1 MIKREIYGEIKQRLN
16 SVELFD
22 VLEINIKIKPKFSGD
37 DTSHVN
43 GYEIKAVMCNSLPAN
58 AADWMKLVQRQ
69 IQRINKRV
77 TKNNNWNIFYVYKE
91 LFQIITEKSFVRFNY
106 FRGQNKDWDLKPGIF
121 RDDLDDAFVN
131 NYDQIYEDIAKEYPE
146 NLKYIPFEDNL
157 EQMEKRANQ
166 LAYLQ
171 HYGYRTSLL
180 DITKN
185 PFIALQ
191 FMLKGCSLD
200 EWYPNTFYAF
210 AIDPRKH
217 ERNNIFMST
226 MKEKNNNRIKAQF
239 GAFLNFDRLY
249 KIVESGI
256 QKIPTLKIIISKD
269 ISDAI
274 KDIDTGIKSAKKL
287 QSTNNKLGR
296 QMEATY
302 KKLKKSV
309 PDNVKKELYFFVF
322 SEMVSKLR
330 EYYYLEENLFPD
342 FADYVM
348 FTKDKYLDSNE
359 PMRLNNQLENIARYG
374 KKYEP

>member
-1 MIKREIYGEIKQRLN
+1 MIKKEIYGEIKQRLN
-16 SVELFD
+16 SVKLFD
-22 VLEINIKIKPKFSGD
+22 TLEITIKIKPKFSED
-37 DTSHVN
+37 DASHVN
-43 GYEIKAVMCNSLPAN
+43 GYEIEAVMCNSLPAN
-58 AADWMKLVQRQ
+58 AADWMKQIQRQ

-77 TKNNNWNIFYVYKE
+77 NNNWKIFYVYKE
-91 LFQIITEKSFVRFNY
+91 IFQIITENVTNRFNY
-106 FRGQNKDWDLKPGIF
+106 FRGQNKDWDLLPGIY
-121 RDDLDDAFVN
+121 RGDLDDAFIS

-146 NLKYIPFEDNL
+146 NLKYIPFDDNL
-157 EQMEKRANQ
+157 EQIEKRANQ

-191 FMLKGCSLD
+191 FMLKGCTLD

-226 MKEKNNNRIKAQF
+226 MKGKNNNRIKAQF

-269 ISDAI
+269 VSDVI
-274 KDIDTGIKSAKKL
+274 KDIDAGIESAKEL
-287 QSTNNKLGR
+287 QSTNNEVGQ
-296 QMEATY
+296 QMEAAY
-302 KKLKKSV
+302 KQLKKSV
-309 PDNVKKELYFFVF
+309 PKNVNKELYYFVF
-322 SEMVSKLR
+322 SEMVSKMR

>member
-1 MIKREIYGEIKQRLN
+1 MIKKEIYGEIKQRLN
-16 SVELFD
+16 SVKLFD
-22 VLEINIKIKPKFSGD
+22 TLEINIKIKPKFSKD
-37 DTSHVN
+37 DASHVN
-43 GYEIKAVMCNSLPAN
+43 GYEIEAVMCNSLPAN
-58 AADWMKLVQRQ
+58 AADWMKQVQRQ

-77 TKNNNWNIFYVYKE
+77 NNNWKIFYVYKE
-91 LFQIITEKSFVRFNY
+91 IFQIITENATNRFNY
-106 FRGQNKDWDLKPGIF
+106 FRGQNKDWDLLPGIY
-121 RDDLDDAFVN
+121 RGDLDDAFVS

-146 NLKYIPFEDNL
+146 NLKYIPFDDNL
-157 EQMEKRANQ
+157 EQIEKRANQ

-191 FMLKGCSLD
+191 FMLKGCTLD
-200 EWYPNTFYAF
+200 EWCPNTFYAF

-226 MKEKNNNRIKAQF
+226 MKGKNNNRIKAQF

-269 ISDAI
+269 ISDVI
-274 KDIDTGIKSAKKL
+274 KDIDAGIESAKEL
-287 QSTNNKLGR
+287 QSTNNEVGQ
-296 QMEATY
+296 QMEAAY
-302 KKLKKSV
+302 KQLKKSV
-309 PDNVKKELYFFVF
+309 PENVNKELYYFIF
-322 SEMVSKLR
+322 SEMVSKMR

-359 PMRLNNQLENIARYG
+359 PMRLNNQLENIARDG

>member
-1 MIKREIYGEIKQRLN
+1 MIKKEIYGEIKQRLN
-16 SVELFD
+16 SVKLFD
-22 VLEINIKIKPKFSGD
+22 TLEINIKIKPKFSED
-37 DTSHVN
+37 DASHVN
-43 GYEIKAVMCNSLPAN
+43 GYEIEAVMCNSLPAN
-58 AADWMKLVQRQ
+58 AADWMKQIQRQ

-77 TKNNNWNIFYVYKE
+77 NNNWKIFYVYKE
-91 LFQIITEKSFVRFNY
+91 IFQIITENVTNRFNY
-106 FRGQNKDWDLKPGIF
+106 FRGQNKDWDLLPGIY
-121 RDDLDDAFVN
+121 RGDLDDAFIS

-146 NLKYIPFEDNL
+146 NLKYIPFDDNL
-157 EQMEKRANQ
+157 EQIEKRANQ

-191 FMLKGCSLD
+191 FMLKGCTLD

-226 MKEKNNNRIKAQF
+226 MKGKNNNRIKAQF

-269 ISDAI
+269 VSDVI
-274 KDIDTGIKSAKKL
+274 KDIDAGIESAKEL
-287 QSTNNKLGR
+287 QSTNKEVGQ
-296 QMEATY
+296 QMEAAY
-302 KKLKKSV
+302 KQLKKSV
-309 PDNVKKELYFFVF
+309 PENVNKELYYFVF
-322 SEMVSKLR
+322 SEMVSKMR